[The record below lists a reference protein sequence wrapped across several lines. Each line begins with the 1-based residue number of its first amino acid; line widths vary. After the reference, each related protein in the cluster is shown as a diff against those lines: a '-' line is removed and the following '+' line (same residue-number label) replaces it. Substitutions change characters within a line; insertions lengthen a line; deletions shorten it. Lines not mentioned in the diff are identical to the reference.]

1 MRIVEPSATMLFPTC
16 EADAVEQMKLIERA
30 GRVAYRSEDRITE
43 DSYIRFIDMI
53 ISKGH
58 ESVLEHAHAS
68 ILFVTDRGVSHELV
82 RHRIA
87 SFTQESTR
95 YCNYAGKDMEFV
107 APVDLKDADRPRWE
121 MDMQLAERAYNCML
135 ADGYSPQVARSV
147 LPNALA
153 TRIVVTANLREWRH
167 ILQLRLNKAAHPD
180 MQRLMLLAD
189 TKLKRMFR
197 PCFQYV
203 AR

>member
-1 MRIVEPSATMLFPTC
+1 MRTVEPSATMLFPTC
-16 EADAVEQMKLIERA
+16 EAEAVEQMKLIERA

-43 DSYIRFIDMI
+43 DSYVRFIEMI

-58 ESVLEHAHAS
+58 ESVLEHAHAT

-95 YCNYAGKDMEFV
+95 YCNYKDMEFV
-107 APVDLKDADRPRWE
+107 APIDLKDADRMRWA
-121 MDMQLAERAYNCML
+121 MDMQLAERAYNRMR

-167 ILQLRLNKAAHPD
+167 ILRLRLDKAAHPD

-189 TKLKRMFR
+189 IELKRMFR